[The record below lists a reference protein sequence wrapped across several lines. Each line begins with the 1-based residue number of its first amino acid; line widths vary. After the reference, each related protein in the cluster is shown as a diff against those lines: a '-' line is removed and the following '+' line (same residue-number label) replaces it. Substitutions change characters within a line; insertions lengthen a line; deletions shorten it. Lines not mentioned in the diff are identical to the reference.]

1 MMTLSLIPRLLFLL
15 QCCVTLSDGALG
27 QRSTTLPLTLGST
40 VKKFSKR
47 MLQTSNAVK
56 NFQKQVIIFMELC
69 LMYPEFLLIFRVN
82 GYFVHSEALIDL
94 INVPPTSIF
103 CRNIN

>member
-1 MMTLSLIPRLLFLL
+1 M
-15 QCCVTLSDGALG
+15 
-27 QRSTTLPLTLGST
+27 
-40 VKKFSKR
+40 KKFSKR

-56 NFQKQVIIFMELC
+56 NFQKQVHIIVIIMELY
-69 LMYPEFLLIFRVN
+69 LMHGIYPDSLLIFRVILW
-82 GYFVHSEALIDL
+82 HSEALIHVHIHVDL